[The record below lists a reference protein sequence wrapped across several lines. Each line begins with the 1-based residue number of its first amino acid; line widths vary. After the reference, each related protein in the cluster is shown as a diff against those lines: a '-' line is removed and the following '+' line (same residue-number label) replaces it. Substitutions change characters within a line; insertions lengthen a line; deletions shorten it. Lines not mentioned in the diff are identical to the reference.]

1 MGEIETAGMGEGTRV
16 AVLVGEGERVDV
28 TVGTSVAVGA
38 CVGETVKVGVG
49 DGMGVL
55 VGGTVG
61 TSKTLSMEIVP
72 DGAGLGG
79 DVTVA
84 LLSVTVTVGRVVSHA
99 ENMIAAAQKATK
111 TNAFW
116 KPSPPPRT

>member
-1 MGEIETAGMGEGTRV
+1 MGEIETVGMGEGTRV
-16 AVLVGEGERVDV
+16 AVLVGEVERFDV
-28 TVGTSVAVGA
+28 TLGTSDAVGA

-49 DGMGVL
+49 EGMGVL

-61 TSKTLSMEIVP
+61 TSKTPSMEIVP
-72 DGAGLGG
+72 DGAGLVG

-84 LLSVTVTVGRVVSHA
+84 LLSVTVTVGRAASHA

-116 KPSPPPRT
+116 MTLPPRT